1 MTERQSDIEFDFFD
15 EPATE
20 EAPERHRI
28 PRRAPRPGGPRRP
41 VRPPAGLVPLLRL
54 AGLVAFVILLV
65 VLLVV
70 AINGCQSSSKEKAY
84 STYLGK
90 VQGIATRSTQIG
102 RDLSRELARPGV
114 KENELETT
122 LDGLA
127 QQQQQGVTQAQTLE
141 PPGPLR
147 TVHTHLIEALQLRAS
162 GLGRLADAFRQT
174 VHARNAN
181 ATGRLLA
188 QQAQLLTASDVN
200 WDFYFREPARDE
212 LKAQGV
218 TGVTVADSNFVVNP
232 DLASVRSMVQVFQRI
247 HGASTGGT
255 PTGVHGTG
263 LVGVRV
269 LPSGQTLNTTS
280 NTITA
285 STDLAFEVSVKDTGE
300 AQEVQIPVVL
310 TIQSS
315 GAAPV
320 VRKQT
325 IGVINVGETK
335 KVIFRSLPQPQF
347 GAPSQIKVSV
357 QPVPGE
363 QRKSNNSA
371 QYPAIFSL
379 G

>member
-1 MTERQSDIEFDFFD
+1 
-15 EPATE
+15 
-20 EAPERHRI
+20 
-28 PRRAPRPGGPRRP
+28 

-200 WDFYFREPARDE
+200 WDFYFKDPAIQVLRE
-212 LKAQGV
+212 QNV
-218 TGVTVADSNFVVNP
+218 HVAVPDSTIFANADLVSSRSLAFVW
-232 DLASVRSMVQVFQRI
+232 QRL
-247 HGASTGGT
+247 HGAATGGT
-255 PTGVHGTG
+255 PSGSHGSA
-263 LVGVRV
+263 L
-269 LPSGQTLNTTS
+269 
-280 NTITA
+280 
-285 STDLAFEVSVKDTGE
+285 VSVKTLPGGSQLSTSTANTVVASTELAFQVAVQDSGDF
-300 AQEVQIPVVL
+300 QESSVRVTL
-310 TIQSS
+310 TIAESPRPIVKS
-315 GAAPV
+315 A
-320 VRKQT
+320 T
-325 IGVINVGETK
+325 IPIINAGETRSVRFGNFGDLPFGVK
-335 KVIFRSLPQPQF
+335 TTVKVDI
-347 GAPSQIKVSV
+347 

-363 QRKSNNSA
+363 RTVKNNSEE
-371 QYPAIFSL
+371 YPVIFSL